1 MNKETAAKK
10 IRNIASR
17 GGSKSHL
24 GRKAAYFYS
33 HTWNRTM
40 GEVAG
45 MYPKYF
51 PENAERYRRGS
62 MLFKALLRD
71 MKEQNVGTVY
81 RGLSESQARQIIREG
96 KLERKTF
103 SSFTEDIKVADEFA
117 EDSNTVLRIRGRVP
131 CIKYDDR
138 RYVSMYNTEKEV
150 LLPPGV
156 FTLQPSKNVYFKYNS
171 ETINGTNVYNV
182 TFTPIQVQ
190 VPRFSGKR
198 ANTKTSPNNNMNLM
212 WRQKKIHNL
221 EKQLTQLYANRVNVN
236 QKNMNHA
243 ANYNTKKN
251 DPSWKR
257 KNATIDKLRKTLNTQ
272 IGTIQKRIQALKRGV
287 RNVPSYANI

>member
-17 GGSKSHL
+17 GVSKSHL

-62 MLFKALLRD
+62 VLFKALLGD
-71 MKEQNVGTVY
+71 MKEQNVGTIY
-81 RGLSESQARQIIREG
+81 RGLPVDQAIRIIRDG
-96 KLERKTF
+96 KLERRTF

-150 LLPPGV
+150 LLPPGM
-156 FTLQPSKNVYFKYNS
+156 FTLRPSSNVYFKYN
-171 ETINGTNVYNV
+171 TNAINGTNVYNV
-182 TFTPIQVQ
+182 TFTPIRVNI
-190 VPRFSGKR
+190 PRFSGK
-198 ANTKTSPNNNMNLM
+198 TKEKTSPNNNMNLM
-212 WRQKKIHNL
+212 WRRKKIHNL
-221 EKQLTQLYANRVNVN
+221 DKQLTQLYANRVNVN

-243 ANYNTKKN
+243 ANYNANKN

-257 KNATIDKLRKTLNTQ
+257 KNATIDKLRKTLNAQ
-272 IGTIQKRIQALKRGV
+272 IETTQKRIEALKKGV

>member
-1 MNKETAAKK
+1 
-10 IRNIASR
+10 
-17 GGSKSHL
+17 
-24 GRKAAYFYS
+24 
-33 HTWNRTM
+33 M

-45 MYPKYF
+45 IYPKHF

-62 MLFKALLRD
+62 VLFKALLKD
-71 MKEQNVGTVY
+71 MKEQNVGTIY
-81 RGLSESQARQIIREG
+81 RGLSESQARAIIRDG
-96 KLERKTF
+96 KLERQTF
-103 SSFTEDIKVADEFA
+103 SSFTEDMKVADEFA
-117 EDSNTVLRIRGRVP
+117 EDSNTVIRIRGRVP

-150 LLPPGV
+150 LLPPGT

-182 TFTPIQVQ
+182 TFTPIRVQ
-190 VPRFSGKR
+190 IPRFSGKIKER
-198 ANTKTSPNNNMNLM
+198 TSPNNNMNLM

-221 EKQLTQLYANRVNVN
+221 EKQLTQLYTNRVNVN

-243 ANYNTKKN
+243 VNYNAKN
-251 DPSWKR
+251 PNWKR
-257 KNATIDKLRKTLNTQ
+257 KNATIQKLRKTLSAQ
-272 IGTIQKRIQALKRGV
+272 IETTEKRIQMLKRGV

>member
-1 MNKETAAKK
+1 M
-10 IRNIASR
+10 SR
-17 GGSKSHL
+17 HL
-24 GRKAAYFYS
+24 GRKAAYFYT

-45 MYPKYF
+45 IYPKHF

-62 MLFKALLRD
+62 VLFKALLKD
-71 MKEQNVGTVY
+71 MKEQNVGTIY
-81 RGLSESQARQIIREG
+81 RGLSESQARAIIRDG
-96 KLERKTF
+96 KLERQTF
-103 SSFTEDIKVADEFA
+103 SSFTEDMKVADEFA
-117 EDSNTVLRIRGRVP
+117 EDSNTVIRIRGRVP
-131 CIKYDDR
+131 CIKYDDS

-171 ETINGTNVYNV
+171 ETIKGTNVYNV
-182 TFTPIQVQ
+182 TFTPIRVQ
-190 VPRFSGKR
+190 IPRFSGKIKER
-198 ANTKTSPNNNMNLM
+198 TSPNNNMNLM

-221 EKQLTQLYANRVNVN
+221 EKQLTQLYTNRVNVN

-243 ANYNTKKN
+243 VNYNAKN
-251 DPSWKR
+251 PNWKR
-257 KNATIDKLRKTLNTQ
+257 KNATIQKLRKTLSAQ
-272 IGTIQKRIQALKRGV
+272 IETTEKRIQMLKRGV